1 MVLKFIRKQ
10 LKKRLPR
17 VYKKSFK
24 LRSFLF
30 KVLTK
35 KQNINLVSEFF
46 EHSPGGSGAPDL
58 INNNILYNIKNI
70 SSSLNLLIKEP
81 KKVRKFNELNYDSDL
96 ANELMTLFEK
106 NGSDKHLHNYHLI
119 YSYIFSNYKIEN
131 LLEIGL
137 GSNDENILSSMG
149 GYGTPGGCLR
159 TFSEIL
165 NDKAKIVGLDID
177 ESILFNEKN
186 IQTFY
191 FDQLNLE
198 HINKFSQQYSRY
210 FDLLIDDGLHSNIS
224 MINTIHLA
232 KTTLRENGILVIE
245 DIFHE
250 QLNYL
255 NIAFNL
261 CHETFEYEIYSL
273 DKTYIIIANLKN
285 K

>member
-1 MVLKFIRKQ
+1 MIIKLIRKQ
-10 LKKRLPR
+10 LKKRFPH
-17 VYKKSFK
+17 VYKKSYK
-24 LRSFLF
+24 LRSYLF
-30 KVLTK
+30 KVFSK
-35 KQNINLVSEFF
+35 KKNINLVSEFF
-46 EHSPGGSGAPDL
+46 EHSPGGSGRADL
-58 INNNILYNIKNI
+58 ISNNILYNIKNI

-81 KKVRKFNELNYDSDL
+81 KKIKKFNELSYDSDL
-96 ANELMTLFEK
+96 ATKLMTLFEK

-119 YSYIFSNYKIEN
+119 YSYIFSNYKVES

-149 GYGTPGGCLR
+149 DYGVPGGCLR

-165 NDKAKIVGLDID
+165 DDNAKIVGLDVD

-198 HINKFSQQYSRY
+198 DINKFSKQYNRY

-224 MINTIHLA
+224 MINTLHLA
-232 KTTLRENGILVIE
+232 QTILRENGILVIE

-255 NIAFNL
+255 NIALNL
-261 CHETFEYEIYSL
+261 CRETFDYEIYSM
-273 DKTYIIIANLKN
+273 DKTYVIIANLKYR
-285 K
+285 

>member
-1 MVLKFIRKQ
+1 MIIKLIRKQ
-10 LKKRLPR
+10 LKKNFPRL
-17 VYKKSFK
+17 YKKSFK

-30 KVLTK
+30 KVLSK

-46 EHSPGGSGAPDL
+46 EYTPGGSGNANL
-58 INNNILYNIKNI
+58 INNNIVYNIKSI
-70 SSSLNLLIKEP
+70 SSSLNLLIKER
-81 KKVRKFNELNYDSDL
+81 KKIRKFNELSYDSKL
-96 ANELMTLFEK
+96 ANQLMSSFEK
-106 NGSDKHLHNYHLI
+106 NGSDKHLHKYHLI
-119 YSYIFSNYKIEN
+119 YSHIFSNYKIES
-131 LLEIGL
+131 LLEIGM

-149 GYGTPGGCLR
+149 DYGVPGGCLK

-165 NDKAKIVGLDID
+165 DDKAKIVGLDID
-177 ESILFNEKN
+177 KSILFNERN

-198 HINKFSQQYSRY
+198 HINTFSHEYSRY
-210 FDLLIDDGLHSNIS
+210 FDLLIDDGLHSNVSI
-224 MINTIHLA
+224 INTIYLA
-232 KTTLRENGILVIE
+232 KATLKENGILVIE

-261 CHETFEYEIYSL
+261 CRETFEYEIYSME
-273 DKTYIIIANLKN
+273 KTYVIIANLKH